1 MNVSTTVGRERV
13 TRGAGSSYGGV
24 AKPVCDSE
32 EDGDQQCWIPV
43 EEHIQ
48 SQGTKCTP
56 LEFVAES
63 EDNDCKHGE
72 ICSEKRGK

>member
-24 AKPVCDSE
+24 GKPVCDSE

-63 EDNDCKHGE
+63 EYNDCKHGE
-72 ICSEKRGK
+72 V